1 MHGTELKLN
10 TATQQVSGTRIVD
23 VGGASAVRTSDGK
36 ITMVIEDHQGTGQW
50 AVDKATLAAT
60 QRKLGA
66 FGAER
71 VSPATPW
78 PADKGFV
85 GGTQDASTGLVHLG
99 AREYDPTTGAFISAD
114 PLMDLQDPEHMNG
127 YAYSKHSPVT
137 YSDASGLAPLGPTDD
152 STMGYTYD
160 PDDKRMEP
168 DAEKVNY
175 NSNGTTGAGTS
186 KAGTSKPRS
195 SAASTS
201 SGGSSRSE
209 AEVRRAVEIKKRSV
223 VDIIKEAGAQ
233 IVLEVLGINDIRD
246 CFGSGN
252 VGSCISMAVGFLPWG
267 KILKAK
273 RIGEA
278 LFRAF
283 RGFVRH
289 QRDMRWADDVLGG
302 AACAVNSFTPDT
314 RVVLASGRTKAI
326 DEVSLGDEVLAEDPT
341 TGERQAR
348 PVEAVIRGDG
358 EKQLVQITVAAPDDP
373 GAGKSVVA
381 TEGHPI
387 WVEGPGEWRE
397 AGKIAVGDLLR
408 TGAGTFVQVTAVR
421 HFAQKQVVYNL
432 TVSGLHTYFVQVG
445 NSSVLTHNCG
455 DPAKAGTKLGWSTG
469 DDIYTLTR
477 AGNKPAWS
485 TVRGRYWKNEAANPQ
500 IDSWSDSNLDR
511 MRRGLAP
518 QRHNRDKGGTES
530 MELSHEPIP
539 YRDGGTAV
547 IPRWPQDHAA
557 VDPYRFPGY

>member
-1 MHGTELKLN
+1 
-10 TATQQVSGTRIVD
+10 
-23 VGGASAVRTSDGK
+23 
-36 ITMVIEDHQGTGQW
+36 
-50 AVDKATLAAT
+50 
-60 QRKLGA
+60 
-66 FGAER
+66 
-71 VSPATPW
+71 
-78 PADKGFV
+78 
-85 GGTQDASTGLVHLG
+85 
-99 AREYDPTTGAFISAD
+99 
-114 PLMDLQDPEHMNG
+114 
-127 YAYSKHSPVT
+127 
-137 YSDASGLAPLGPTDD
+137 
-152 STMGYTYD
+152 
-160 PDDKRMEP
+160 
-168 DAEKVNY
+168 
-175 NSNGTTGAGTS
+175 
-186 KAGTSKPRS
+186 
-195 SAASTS
+195 
-201 SGGSSRSE
+201 
-209 AEVRRAVEIKKRSV
+209 VEIKKRSV

-252 VGSCISMAVGFLPWG
+252 VGSCLSMAVGFLPWG

-326 DEVSLGDEVLAEDPT
+326 GEISLGDEVLAEDPT

-358 EKQLVQITVAAPDDP
+358 VKQLVQITVAASDDP
-373 GAGKSVVA
+373 DEGKSVVA

-397 AGKIAVGDLLR
+397 AGQIAVGDLLR

-455 DPAKAGTKLGWSTG
+455 RKTYQTYTKPNPDTGEVYSGRTSGTGSPRENVARRDAGHHMNEKGFGPAELDETSPNPLA
-469 DDIYTLTR
+469 I
-477 AGNKPAWS
+477 
-485 TVRGRYWKNEAANPQ
+485 RGREQQLIERNGGAQ
-500 IDSWSDSNLDR
+500 S
-511 MRRGLAP
+511 M
-518 QRHNRDKGGTES
+518 GGTS
-530 MELSHEPIP
+530 GNAINGISPKN
-539 YRDGGTAV
+539 
-547 IPRWPQDHAA
+547 PRREQYLQAA
-557 VDPYRFPGY
+557 DEEFE